1 MEWYYI
7 LAVVA
12 AFFGVILVF
21 YWLAKKGVLNAP
33 QMSVITNIV
42 ETLSKVIDTLADVTD
57 LKTLDLI
64 NLIMDLVNKAVLAA
78 ENAWYNDE
86 ISKDER
92 KQYCMDR
99 LNELLTAYH
108 IELTETQWDVIDIL
122 IKAFCEQMG
131 HTLET
136 TETMEI
142 TEKDVANVETN

>member
-1 MEWYYI
+1 MEWYYV

-64 NLIMDLVNKAVLAA
+64 NLVMDLVNKAVLAA

-92 KQYCMDR
+92 KQYVW
-99 LNELLTAYH
+99 T
-108 IELTETQWDVIDIL
+108 
-122 IKAFCEQMG
+122 G
-131 HTLET
+131 
-136 TETMEI
+136 
-142 TEKDVANVETN
+142 